1 MKNNIRFAL
10 LLTLACLLPAALLFS
25 QSGTPSKSAEFDHTT
40 VHVRDLQKS
49 AHFYEEVFGL
59 ERIPHPFKD
68 TNHIWFRIGPHQ
80 QLHVVGGAKDVVAQ
94 EIEVHFAFRV
104 PSIPEFTA
112 RLDRLQVKYRN
123 FAGDGKITD
132 RPDGVHQIYLQD
144 PDGYWIEVNDDK
156 F

>member
-1 MKNNIRFAL
+1 MKNIIRFAL
-10 LLTLACLLPAALLFS
+10 LVSLACLFPAAILLS
-25 QSGTPSKSAEFDHTT
+25 QSSPSSKSAEFDHTT

-49 AHFYEEVFGL
+49 ADFYEKVFGL

-68 TNHIWFRIGPHQ
+68 TNHVWFRVGAHQ
-80 QLHVVGGAKDVVAQ
+80 QLHVVGGATEVPTHD
-94 EIEVHFAFRV
+94 IEVHFAFRV
-104 PSIPEFTA
+104 SSLPDFMA
-112 RLDRLQVKYRN
+112 HLDHMQEKYRN
-123 FAGDGKITD
+123 FKGDGKVTD